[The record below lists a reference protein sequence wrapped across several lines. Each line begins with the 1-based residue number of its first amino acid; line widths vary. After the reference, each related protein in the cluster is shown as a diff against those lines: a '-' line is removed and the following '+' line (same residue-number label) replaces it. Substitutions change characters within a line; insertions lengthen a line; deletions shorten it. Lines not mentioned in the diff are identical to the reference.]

1 MAESK
6 TNKNKILLLLIPIAF
21 IVLNLGYL
29 SVIFPLYS
37 GPPGYDQDPAYAYLF
52 NGLLILDGQVPWH
65 VDHPGTPLQ
74 FISSAVVLVLNSYS
88 EIFNG
93 VQQRD
98 LIDSVLQNPETY
110 LYGISCAL
118 LIMNAG
124 ALYYFGYRV
133 LSASKTIWLAIFC
146 QISGVSFA
154 ILTPRASYVSPE
166 SLLLFATYCLLG
178 LLTPYIFPHS
188 KKPEGAQIVP
198 TPLVGIILGF
208 GLASKVTFIPM
219 LGLIFLVP
227 DFRKR
232 IKILLYAFIT
242 FLILITPIYTNFD
255 RMFGWLWSVAS
266 HSGIHGSGSQLVM
279 DWSKLLTNIKLVI
292 SWYLLLYGVII
303 SLFIFLVATLI
314 LRAKKLINNKQ
325 ESEKYLGE
333 EVISSSTNF
342 MASISIRTP
351 FVFVL
356 VVAAQTMLVLKHP
369 GAHYLIPVL
378 PLAYVGFA
386 WMLYQVN
393 ERGETFQ
400 KFKSKKFQYVFIIF
414 AAIFAG
420 YGTAPTLKQL
430 VIMKEQR
437 IAQNNALM
445 SIKAEIE
452 KFPNALTICAFR
464 CTTFQYAVSMGLL
477 YAPGLASR
485 PIMQSLLKNFY
496 EYNLLVKEMIA
507 PGIGSFP
514 LAEVPNQIN
523 EHGKLFLIT
532 PKNYPD
538 LDVFKLQ
545 LVVSAGPLTLYEI
558 TGLSDELQAKRSHD
572 QTN

>member
-1 MAESK
+1 MPEYK
-6 TNKNKILLLLIPIAF
+6 TTKNKILLFLIPIAF
-21 IVLNLGYL
+21 AALNLGYL

-74 FISSAVVLVLNSYS
+74 FISAAVVLLLNAHS

-93 VQQRD
+93 VQQSN
-98 LIDSVLQNPETY
+98 LIDSVLQDPEIY
-110 LYGISCAL
+110 LYGVSCVV

-146 QISGVSFA
+146 QVSGVSFA
-154 ILTPRASYVSPE
+154 ILTPRAAYVAPE
-166 SLLLFATYCLLG
+166 ALLLFTTFCLLG
-178 LLTPYIFPHS
+178 LLSPYIFSDRKNPQNS
-188 KKPEGAQIVP
+188 QKFP

-208 GLASKVTFIPM
+208 GLALKVTFMPM

-227 DFRKR
+227 SYRKI
-232 IKILLYAFIT
+232 IKILLYALIT
-242 FLILITPIYTNFD
+242 FLVLITPIYTNFD

-266 HSGIHGSGSQLVM
+266 HSGIHGSGSRLVM
-279 DWSKLLTNIKLVI
+279 DWSQLLTNIKLVV
-292 SWYLLLYGVII
+292 SWYSLLYGVMI
-303 SLFIFLVATLI
+303 SLFVFLVAALM
-314 LRAKKLINNKQ
+314 LRAKKLVNN
-325 ESEKYLGE
+325 
-333 EVISSSTNF
+333 
-342 MASISIRTP
+342 ISIRTP

-356 VVAAQTMLVLKHP
+356 VVAAQTILVLKHP

-386 WMLYQVN
+386 WMLYQVI
-393 ERGETFQ
+393 EGAETSQ
-400 KFKSKKFQYVFIIF
+400 KYKNSKFKFVMISF
-414 AAIFAG
+414 AAMFAL
-420 YGTAPTLKQL
+420 YGTVPTVKQL
-430 VIMKEQR
+430 FIMKEQR
-437 IAQNNALM
+437 IAQNNALTE
-445 SIKAEIE
+445 IKSEIE

-485 PIMQSLLKNFY
+485 PVVPSLLKNFY
-496 EYNLLVKEMIA
+496 EYNFLVKEMIA
-507 PGIGSFP
+507 PGMGSFP
-514 LAEVPNQIN
+514 LADVPKQIN

-538 LDVFKLQ
+538 LNVFKLQ
-545 LVVSAGPLTLYEI
+545 LVVSAGALMLYEI
-558 TGLSDELQAKRSHD
+558 TGLSDELQAKQSRG

>member
-1 MAESK
+1 MPEYK
-6 TNKNKILLLLIPIAF
+6 TAKNKILLFLIPIAF
-21 IVLNLGYL
+21 VALNLGYL

-74 FISSAVVLVLNSYS
+74 FISAAVVLFFNAYS

-93 VQQRD
+93 VKQSN
-98 LIDSVLQNPETY
+98 LIDSVLQDPEIY
-110 LYGISCAL
+110 LYGVSCVV

-146 QISGVSFA
+146 QVSGVSFA
-154 ILTPRASYVSPE
+154 ILTPRATYVAPE
-166 SLLLFATYCLLG
+166 ALLLFTTYCLLG
-178 LLTPYIFPHS
+178 LLTPYIFLDRQKS
-188 KKPEGAQIVP
+188 QNSQKVP

-208 GLASKVTFIPM
+208 GLALKVTFMPM

-227 DFRKR
+227 NFKKI
-232 IKILLYAFIT
+232 IKILLYGFIT
-242 FLILITPIYTNFD
+242 FLVLITPIYTNFD

-266 HSGIHGSGSQLVM
+266 HSGIHGSGSRLVM
-279 DWSKLLTNIKLVI
+279 DWSQLLTNIKLVI
-292 SWYLLLYGVII
+292 SWYSMLYGVMI
-303 SLFIFLVATLI
+303 SLFVFLVATLI
-314 LRAKKLINNKQ
+314 LRAKKLVNN
-325 ESEKYLGE
+325 
-333 EVISSSTNF
+333 
-342 MASISIRTP
+342 ISIRTP

-356 VVAAQTMLVLKHP
+356 VVAAQTILVLKHP

-386 WMLYQVN
+386 WMLYQVI
-393 ERGETFQ
+393 EGTETSQ
-400 KFKSKKFQYVFIIF
+400 KFKNSKFKFVMISLAAMF
-414 AAIFAG
+414 AL
-420 YGTAPTLKQL
+420 YGTFPTVKQL
-430 VIMKEQR
+430 FIMKEQR
-437 IAQNNALM
+437 IAQNNALTE
-445 SIKAEIE
+445 IKSEIE
-452 KFPNALTICAFR
+452 KFSNALTICAFR

-485 PIMQSLLKNFY
+485 PVVPSLLKNFY
-496 EYNLLVKEMIA
+496 EYNFLVKEMIA
-507 PGIGSFP
+507 PGMGSFP
-514 LAEVPNQIN
+514 LADVPKQIN

-538 LDVFKLQ
+538 LNVFKLQ
-545 LVVSAGPLTLYEI
+545 LVVSAGALMLYEI
-558 TGLSDELQAKRSHD
+558 TGLSDELQAKQSRG

>member
-1 MAESK
+1 MPEYK
-6 TNKNKILLLLIPIAF
+6 TTKNKILLFLIPIAF
-21 IVLNLGYL
+21 VALNLSYL

-74 FISSAVVLVLNSYS
+74 FISAAVVLFLNAYS

-93 VQQRD
+93 VQQSN
-98 LIDSVLQNPETY
+98 LIDSVLQDPEIY
-110 LYGISCAL
+110 LYGVSCVV

-133 LSASKTIWLAIFC
+133 LSGSKTIWLAIFC
-146 QISGVSFA
+146 QVSGVSFA
-154 ILTPRASYVSPE
+154 ILTPRAAYVAPE
-166 SLLLFATYCLLG
+166 ALLLFTTYCLLG
-178 LLTPYIFPHS
+178 LLTPYIFS
-188 KKPEGAQIVP
+188 DRQKSQNSQKVP
-198 TPLVGIILGF
+198 TPLVGIIFGF
-208 GLASKVTFIPM
+208 GLALKVTFMPM

-227 DFRKR
+227 NFKKI
-232 IKILLYAFIT
+232 IKILLYGFIT
-242 FLILITPIYTNFD
+242 LLVLITPIYTNFD

-266 HSGIHGSGSQLVM
+266 HSGIHGSGSRLVM
-279 DWSKLLTNIKLVI
+279 DWSQLLTNIKLVI
-292 SWYLLLYGVII
+292 SWYSMLYGVMI
-303 SLFIFLVATLI
+303 SLFVFLVAALI
-314 LRAKKLINNKQ
+314 LRAKKLVNN
-325 ESEKYLGE
+325 
-333 EVISSSTNF
+333 
-342 MASISIRTP
+342 ISIRTP

-356 VVAAQTMLVLKHP
+356 VVAAQTILVLKHP

-386 WMLYQVN
+386 WMLYQVI
-393 ERGETFQ
+393 EGAETSQ
-400 KFKSKKFQYVFIIF
+400 KFKNSKFQFVMISLAAMF
-414 AAIFAG
+414 AL
-420 YGTAPTLKQL
+420 YGTVPTVKQL
-430 VIMKEQR
+430 FIMKEQR
-437 IAQNNALM
+437 IAQNNALTV
-445 SIKAEIE
+445 IKSEIE

-485 PIMQSLLKNFY
+485 PVVPSLLKNFY
-496 EYNLLVKEMIA
+496 EYNFLVKEMIA
-507 PGIGSFP
+507 PGMGSFP
-514 LAEVPNQIN
+514 LADVPKQIN

-538 LDVFKLQ
+538 LNVFKLQ
-545 LVVSAGPLTLYEI
+545 LVVSAGALMLYEI
-558 TGLSDELQAKRSHD
+558 TGLSDELQAKQSRG

>member
-1 MAESK
+1 MPENK
-6 TNKNKILLLLIPIAF
+6 TTNNKILLFLIPIAF
-21 IVLNLGYL
+21 VALNLGYL

-74 FISSAVVLVLNSYS
+74 FISAAVVLFLNAYS

-93 VQQRD
+93 VQQSN
-98 LIDSVLQNPETY
+98 LIDSVLQDPEIY
-110 LYGISCAL
+110 LYGVSCVV

-146 QISGVSFA
+146 QVSGVSFA
-154 ILTPRASYVSPE
+154 ILTPRAAYVAPE
-166 SLLLFATYCLLG
+166 ALLLFAAFCLLG
-178 LLTPYIFPHS
+178 LLAPYIFLDRQ
-188 KKPEGAQIVP
+188 KPQDLQKIP
-198 TPLVGIILGF
+198 TSLVGIILGF
-208 GLASKVTFIPM
+208 GLAVKVTFMPM

-227 DFRKR
+227 NFRKI
-232 IKILLYAFIT
+232 IKILLYAFIA
-242 FLILITPIYTNFD
+242 FLVLITPIYTNFD

-279 DWSKLLTNIKLVI
+279 DWSQLLTNIKLVI
-292 SWYLLLYGVII
+292 SWYSLLYVMML
-303 SLFIFLVATLI
+303 SLCIFLVATLI

-356 VVAAQTMLVLKHP
+356 VVTAQTILVLKHP

-378 PLAYVGFA
+378 PLAYMGFA

-393 ERGETFQ
+393 VRAERFQ
-400 KFKSKKFQYVFIIF
+400 KFKSNKFQYVLISLAAMF
-414 AAIFAG
+414 AL
-420 YGTAPTLKQL
+420 YGTVPTVKQL
-430 VIMKEQR
+430 FIMKEQR
-437 IAQNNALM
+437 SAQNKALM
-445 SIKAEIE
+445 TIQSEIE
-452 KFPNALTICAFR
+452 KFPNALVICAFR
-464 CTTFQYAVSMGLL
+464 CTTFQYAISMGLL
-477 YAPGLASR
+477 YAPDLASR
-485 PIMQSLLKNFY
+485 PVVPSLLKNFY
-496 EYNLLVKEMIA
+496 EYNFLVKEMIA

-514 LAEVPNQIN
+514 LADVPNQIN

-538 LDVFKLQ
+538 LNVFKLQ
-545 LVVSAGPLTLYEI
+545 LVISAGALTLYEI
-558 TGLSDELQAKRSHD
+558 TGLSDELQAKQSRD

>member
-1 MAESK
+1 MPEYQ
-6 TNKNKILLLLIPIAF
+6 TTKNKILLFLIPIAF
-21 IVLNLGYL
+21 VALNLSYL

-74 FISSAVVLVLNSYS
+74 FISAAVVLFLNAYS

-93 VQQRD
+93 VQQSN
-98 LIDSVLQNPETY
+98 LIDSVLQDPEIY
-110 LYGISCAL
+110 LYGVSCVV

-146 QISGVSFA
+146 QVSGVSFA
-154 ILTPRASYVSPE
+154 ILTPRAAYVAPE
-166 SLLLFATYCLLG
+166 ALLLFTTFCFLG
-178 LLTPYIFPHS
+178 LLTPYIFSDRKNPQNS
-188 KKPEGAQIVP
+188 QKFP
-198 TPLVGIILGF
+198 TPSVGIILGF
-208 GLASKVTFIPM
+208 GLALKVTFMPM
-219 LGLIFLVP
+219 LGLIFLISSY
-227 DFRKR
+227 KKI
-232 IKILLYAFIT
+232 IKILLYALIT
-242 FLILITPIYTNFD
+242 FLLLITPIYTNFD

-266 HSGIHGSGSQLVM
+266 HSGIHGSGSRLVM
-279 DWSKLLTNIKLVI
+279 DWSQLLTNIKLVV
-292 SWYLLLYGVII
+292 SWYSLLYGVML
-303 SLFIFLVATLI
+303 SLFIFIVAVLI
-314 LRAKKLINNKQ
+314 LRAKKLVNN
-325 ESEKYLGE
+325 
-333 EVISSSTNF
+333 
-342 MASISIRTP
+342 ISIRTP

-356 VVAAQTMLVLKHP
+356 VVAAQTILVLKHP

-386 WMLYQVN
+386 WMLYQVI
-393 ERGETFQ
+393 EGAETSQ
-400 KFKSKKFQYVFIIF
+400 KFKNRKFQFVMISLAAMF
-414 AAIFAG
+414 AL
-420 YGTAPTLKQL
+420 YGTVPTVKQL
-430 VIMKEQR
+430 FIMKEQR
-437 IAQNNALM
+437 IAQNNALTE
-445 SIKAEIE
+445 IKSEIE

-485 PIMQSLLKNFY
+485 PVVPSLLKNFY
-496 EYNLLVKEMIA
+496 EYNFLVKEMIA
-507 PGIGSFP
+507 PGMGSFP
-514 LAEVPNQIN
+514 LADVPKQIN

-538 LDVFKLQ
+538 LNVFKLQ
-545 LVVSAGPLTLYEI
+545 LVVSAGALMLYEI
-558 TGLSDELQAKRSHD
+558 TGLSDELQAKQSRG

>member
-1 MAESK
+1 MDNNK
-6 TNKNKILLLLIPIAF
+6 TTKNKILLFLIPIAF
-21 IVLNLGYL
+21 VALNLGYS

-52 NGLLILDGQVPWH
+52 NALLILDGKVPWH

-74 FISSAVVLVLNSYS
+74 FISAAVVLLINGYS
-88 EIFNG
+88 EIFTG
-93 VQQRD
+93 VQQSD
-98 LIDSVLQNPETY
+98 LIDSVLQNPDKY
-110 LYGISCAL
+110 LYGISCVL

-124 ALYYFGYRV
+124 ALYYFGCRV
-133 LSASKTIWLAIFC
+133 LAASKTIWIAIFC

-154 ILTPRASYVSPE
+154 ILTPRASYVAPE
-166 SLLLFATYCLLG
+166 ALLLFATYCLLG
-178 LLTPYIFPHS
+178 LLTPYIFS
-188 KKPEGAQIVP
+188 YRKKPESSQIVP
-198 TPLVGIILGF
+198 APLVGIILGF
-208 GLASKVTFIPM
+208 GLALKVTFMPM

-227 DFRKR
+227 NFRKKL
-232 IKILLYAFIT
+232 KILLYAFLT

-279 DWSKLLTNIKLVI
+279 DWSQLLTNIKLVI
-292 SWYLLLYGVII
+292 SWYLLLYGVMI
-303 SLFIFLVATLI
+303 SLFIFLLTTLA
-314 LRAKKLINNKQ
+314 LRAKKLIKNKNK
-325 ESEKYLGE
+325 SKIFLCGD
-333 EVISSSTNF
+333 VTSSATNII
-342 MASISIRTP
+342 ASISIRTP

-386 WMLYQVN
+386 WMLSQVN
-393 ERGETFQ
+393 ARAETFQ
-400 KFKSKKFQYVFIIF
+400 KFKSKKFQYVLIIF
-414 AAIFAG
+414 AAMFAG

-445 SIKAEIE
+445 SIKAEID

-485 PIMQSLLKNFY
+485 PIVQSLLKNFY
-496 EYNLLVKEMIA
+496 EYNFLVKEMIA

-523 EHGKLFLIT
+523 KYGKLFLIT

-545 LVVSAGPLTLYEI
+545 LIVSAGTLMLYEI
-558 TGLSDELQAKRSHD
+558 TGLSDEQQAKQSRD